1 MNFNFLSLIFFS
13 SLVDFRDKENLID
26 CKKNIY
32 QVIENNKFSS
42 QNLEKVQEYLHRIS
56 QQQV

>member
-1 MNFNFLSLIFFS
+1 MNLNFLSLIFFS
-13 SLVDFRDKENLID
+13 SLVYFRDKENLID